1 MRAVVYGRFSTD
13 LQSAASIDDQ
23 VRVCRERIEREGWT
37 YLHAYCDRAMSGTSH
52 LRPGYQ
58 KLLEDAR
65 HRLFDVVVAEAL
77 DRLSRDQEHVAHLY
91 KQLTFL
97 GIKLTTLSEGPI
109 SELHVGLSGTMGAL
123 YVKQLAEKTHRGLR
137 GRVEAGRS
145 GGGNSYGYKVV
156 RKARADGEAEV
167 GIRAVNPHE
176 AEIVCRIYRAYA
188 LGEAPRSIAKA
199 LNGEGVPGPSG
210 GTWGPSTINGN
221 ASRGTG
227 ILHNELYV
235 GKLVWNRLKYLKN
248 PSTSK
253 RQSRLNPPE
262 VWIVKDVPE
271 LRIVPQELWDEVK
284 ARQAQMARATRP
296 DRKKADFW
304 KHQRPR
310 YLLSG
315 LMKCGAC
322 GASYT
327 KYGVNRFACAGAR
340 DRATCSNHLTI
351 RGDDVEHAILH
362 GLKTRLMEPSLFEEF
377 AREFMAEVNKQRSA
391 ASAAK
396 AGMRSDIERIDRQIK
411 RLVDAILDGA
421 DAKPINAKL
430 KELEAEKARHENALN
445 AAPEDKPLL
454 HPNLAA
460 IYRARIENLET
471 ALRDPHHDREAFD
484 VVRGLVEEVRI
495 IPAGGEITIELRG
508 ELAGILAVAE
518 TAKKG
523 STSHQDMAL
532 QIKMVAGVGFEPTSG
547 LAPDLDPPPCQ
558 RTNIIGRK
566 LDRHNNNIRVHC
578 FILLGSPMISN
589 GYLTFAFRKNG
600 SAER

>member
-1 MRAVVYGRFSTD
+1 MRAAIYARFSTD

-37 YLHAYCDRAMSGTSH
+37 YLHAYCDRAMSGTSQ

-97 GIKLTTLSEGPI
+97 GIKLVTLSEGPI

-156 RKARADGEAEV
+156 RKARADGEVEV
-167 GIRAVNPHE
+167 GIRAINPLE
-176 AEIVCRIYRAYA
+176 AEVVRRIYRAYA

-199 LNGEGVPGPSG
+199 LNREGVPGPSG

-227 ILHNELYV
+227 ILNNDLYV

-248 PSTSK
+248 PNTGK

-262 VWIVKDVPE
+262 AWITKDVLE
-271 LRIVPQELWDEVK
+271 LRIVPQELWDAVK

-327 KYGVNRFACAGAR
+327 KYGANRFACAGAR
-340 DRATCSNHLTI
+340 DRATCSNHLTV
-351 RGDDVEHAILH
+351 RGDHVEHAILH
-362 GLKTRLMEPSLFEEF
+362 GLKARLMEPSLFEEF

-396 AGMRSDIERIDRQIK
+396 AGMKSDIERIDRQIK
-411 RLVDAILDGA
+411 RLVDAILEGA

-430 KELEAEKARHENALN
+430 KELEAEKARQENALN

-460 IYRARIENLET
+460 IYRTRVENLEA
-471 ALRDPHHDREAFD
+471 ALRDAPPRPGGLRGRPGFGRGGADHPGRRRDYNRTQRRAGRHPGGRRDRQEG
-484 VVRGLVEEVRI
+484 V
-495 IPAGGEITIELRG
+495 EIT
-508 ELAGILAVAE
+508 
-518 TAKKG
+518 
-523 STSHQDMAL
+523 
-532 QIKMVAGVGFEPTSG
+532 SG
-547 LAPDLDPPPCQ
+547 
-558 RTNIIGRK
+558 
-566 LDRHNNNIRVHC
+566 
-578 FILLGSPMISN
+578 
-589 GYLTFAFRKNG
+589 
-600 SAER
+600 